1 MEQFWGLLLAAC
13 FSTACWAQSDSF
25 LKTFDHSAVKAGAV
39 HESCYHYPCTVT
51 KVLEVKSIEPIGDAE
66 RVELVTIEGD
76 RDRDSKKV
84 EWHQSHETLLYCS
97 WDNPKYGFS
106 ENDAQELPFNDE
118 DFFPGVL
125 VDTGMLYLW
134 VCHNAH
140 DELEKAS
147 IKDIAKRYG
156 YGPLK

>member
-1 MEQFWGLLLAAC
+1 MLPLP
-13 FSTACWAQSDSF
+13 
-25 LKTFDHSAVKAGAV
+25 V
-39 HESCYHYPCTVT
+39 HVT
-51 KVLEVKSIEPIGDAE
+51 KALEVKSIEPIGDAE
-66 RVELVTIEGD
+66 RVELVTIEGE

-97 WDNPKYGFS
+97 WNNPRYGFS
-106 ENDAQELPFNDE
+106 KDDAQELPFNDE

-125 VDTGMLYLW
+125 VDTGMFYLW
-134 VCHNAH
+134 ACHNAH